1 MSIVSI
7 KDLSKVSVI
16 KVYLRQNQNN
26 RAHSVTACIGLWHHG
41 EMHAVHASISLW
53 GACIG
58 LWRHGGMHAVHA
70 CISLWHGGAMH
81 ALTAWD
87 LKFQVCLRYT
97 FTPATFGLVWMS
109 SLQQLS
115 MLLCRKSRII
125 LVAKWSSLCRDC
137 YIIQEPVINLI
148 SLILAKAHFVF
159 EKFKKCI
166 LKWKLFSNFC

>member
-1 MSIVSI
+1 M
-7 KDLSKVSVI
+7 
-16 KVYLRQNQNN
+16 
-26 RAHSVTACIGLWHHG
+26 G
-41 EMHAVHASISLW
+41 EMHPVHASISLW

-58 LWRHGGMHAVHA
+58 LWRHRGMHAVHACISLLGA

-159 EKFKKCI
+159 EKKIQKMHFKVKTFFQLSLI
-166 LKWKLFSNFC
+166 LIRNKIEV

>member
-16 KVYLRQNQNN
+16 KVYPRQNQNN
-26 RAHSVTACIGLWHHG
+26 RVHAVTACIGLWHH
-41 EMHAVHASISLW
+41 EAMHAAHACISLW

-58 LWRHGGMHAVHA
+58 LWCHRPMHSV
-70 CISLWHGGAMH
+70 
-81 ALTAWD
+81 TAWD
-87 LKFQVCLRYT
+87 LKFQVCLGYT

-109 SLQQLS
+109 SLQHLS
-115 MLLCRKSRII
+115 MLLCRKSRIF

-159 EKFKKCI
+159 EKKNSKNAI